1 MSVFNVLQESQ
12 RATAALRML
21 AAGAP
26 LKRGGRAALESFG
39 AAEPGSQHRYFQFLT
54 IDHLIK

>member
-12 RATAALRML
+12 RATAALRMP

-26 LKRGGRAALESFG
+26 LKRGGRAALQHPDLSTDTSSFS
-39 AAEPGSQHRYFQFLT
+39 PF
-54 IDHLIK
+54 II